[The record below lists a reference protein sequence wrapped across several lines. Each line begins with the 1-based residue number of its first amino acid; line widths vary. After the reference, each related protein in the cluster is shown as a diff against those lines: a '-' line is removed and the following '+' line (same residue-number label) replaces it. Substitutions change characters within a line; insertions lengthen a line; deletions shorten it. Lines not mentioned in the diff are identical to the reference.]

1 MTDNAQGG
9 ISTIGHSNG
18 RVADFIAL
26 LRQHEIDLIVDV
38 RSMPYSQYT
47 PQFNSENLQAEL
59 DRAGIAYRYAGDYLG
74 GRPKD
79 PTCYKNGEVPAGHA
93 DYLKLVDY
101 AAVAERDWYRRGID
115 RLVALATEQRIAVMC
130 SEEDPAQ
137 CHRHHLIAQTLI
149 RDGIEVRHIRRDG
162 SIEIAAREIAPPKQ
176 LGLL

>member
-1 MTDNAQGG
+1 MADHTFC
-9 ISTIGHSNG
+9 IYTIGHSNG

-26 LRQHEIDLIVDV
+26 LRQQDIAVIVDV

-47 PQFNSENLQAEL
+47 PQFNTENLRAEL
-59 DRAGIAYRYAGDYLG
+59 DRAGVAYRIAGEYLG

-79 PTCYKNGEVPAGHA
+79 PTCYKHGEVPDGHA

-101 AAVAERDWYRRGID
+101 AAVAERDWYRTGID
-115 RLVALATEQRIAVMC
+115 RLIALAHEQRVAVMC

-149 RDGIEVRHIRRDG
+149 RDGIEVRHLRRDG
-162 SIEIAAREIAPPKQ
+162 SVEIAARQVAPPKQ